1 MTLFDESIKS
11 HQELVDLLISYS
23 NKNGSCALSQKRMAQ
38 KLNKCPSW
46 ISQAIRRLNREETCI
61 IKTPK
66 GYLVNIDDITAQG
79 TFLQIIQTMEYLA
92 NNPTKFNENEVDIA
106 KDLNIKRETLQ
117 AAKTYLRNSFSETE
131 EPCRTKPPKVSSSE
145 KWTKTGKW

>member
-23 NKNGSCALSQKRMAQ
+23 NKNGICALSQKRMAQ

-79 TFLQIIQTMEYLA
+79 TFLQIIQTD
-92 NNPTKFNENEVDIA
+92 F
-106 KDLNIKRETLQ
+106 
-117 AAKTYLRNSFSETE
+117 F
-131 EPCRTKPPKVSSSE
+131 
-145 KWTKTGKW
+145 